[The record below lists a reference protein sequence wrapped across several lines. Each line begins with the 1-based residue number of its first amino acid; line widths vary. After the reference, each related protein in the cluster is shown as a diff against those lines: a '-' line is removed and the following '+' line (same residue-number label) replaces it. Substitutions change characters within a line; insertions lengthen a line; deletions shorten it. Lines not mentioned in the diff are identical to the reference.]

1 MTGINTTAGA
11 ISQVWP
17 GGSLQVKPARVGKTN
32 EAGQDIGVHTLGYE
46 TRAFDEKHRSVY
58 ERTPVTDEYKAER
71 QLRAEICANQSMIGS
86 PMSGRV
92 NNFIDS

>member
-1 MTGINTTAGA
+1 M
-11 ISQVWP
+11 
-17 GGSLQVKPARVGKTN
+17 KPARVGKTN
-32 EAGQDIGVHTLGYE
+32 EAGQDIGVHALGYE

-58 ERTPVTDEYKAER
+58 ERTPVTVEHEAER